1 MSLFDFKKLTLPCIA
16 ASVLALTA
24 CDQVQQ
30 QQKQAMPVDVY
41 TVKTMDVP
49 VISHLTGRA
58 NPTRKAEVRPQVNGI
73 LQKRLFVEGST
84 VQQGDQ
90 LYQIDPD
97 LYNAK
102 VASAKASLA
111 SAQANLRSAKLKATR
126 YGKLRNDNAISSQ
139 DNDDAQAVYLTAEA
153 SVKAAE
159 AELKTAEINL
169 AYTKVYAP
177 ISGTISRS
185 DITEGALVSAGQ
197 QSPLTTIQQLDPIYI
212 DMGMTAE
219 EHIAIKKNLINGK
232 LLNNGK
238 ASVDIFY
245 SDGTPYEHK
254 GEVAFTDVSVNES
267 TGMVNLRAIV
277 PNPDHILL
285 PGIFLRGDISQ
296 GVLPQAVVIQADGVV
311 ILNISKY
318 AAPGEL
324 LRLCYNKELH
334 EEDSSVIYHF
344 NVGHYGQYYIVN
356 SGLNAGDKVI
366 ITNVQKIRAG
376 MPVIAIDEETAK
388 KMAEQ
393 QAAKQAAK

>member
-84 VQQGDQ
+84 VHQGDQ

-219 EHIAIKKNLINGK
+219 EHIALKKNLTNGK

-285 PGIFLRGDISQ
+285 PGIFLRGDINQ
-296 GVLPQAVVIQADGVV
+296 GVLPQAVVIQADGVQREA
-311 ILNISKY
+311 NGNCY
-318 AAPGEL
+318 AYIVDE
-324 LRLCYNKELH
+324 N
-334 EEDSSVIYHF
+334 S
-344 NVGHYGQYYIVN
+344 NVARRDIKLGAGYDRYYIVN

-393 QAAKQAAK
+393 QAAMQNKQAAK

>member
-219 EHIAIKKNLINGK
+219 EHIAIK
-232 LLNNGK
+232 
-238 ASVDIFY
+238 
-245 SDGTPYEHK
+245 
-254 GEVAFTDVSVNES
+254 
-267 TGMVNLRAIV
+267 R
-277 PNPDHILL
+277 IL
-285 PGIFLRGDISQ
+285 
-296 GVLPQAVVIQADGVV
+296 
-311 ILNISKY
+311 
-318 AAPGEL
+318 
-324 LRLCYNKELH
+324 
-334 EEDSSVIYHF
+334 
-344 NVGHYGQYYIVN
+344 
-356 SGLNAGDKVI
+356 
-366 ITNVQKIRAG
+366 
-376 MPVIAIDEETAK
+376 
-388 KMAEQ
+388 
-393 QAAKQAAK
+393 

>member
-185 DITEGALVSAGQ
+185 DTRIF
-197 QSPLTTIQQLDPIYI
+197 PLT
-212 DMGMTAE
+212 
-219 EHIAIKKNLINGK
+219 K
-232 LLNNGK
+232 
-238 ASVDIFY
+238 S
-245 SDGTPYEHK
+245 
-254 GEVAFTDVSVNES
+254 
-267 TGMVNLRAIV
+267 
-277 PNPDHILL
+277 
-285 PGIFLRGDISQ
+285 IS
-296 GVLPQAVVIQADGVV
+296 
-311 ILNISKY
+311 
-318 AAPGEL
+318 
-324 LRLCYNKELH
+324 
-334 EEDSSVIYHF
+334 
-344 NVGHYGQYYIVN
+344 
-356 SGLNAGDKVI
+356 
-366 ITNVQKIRAG
+366 
-376 MPVIAIDEETAK
+376 
-388 KMAEQ
+388 
-393 QAAKQAAK
+393 